1 MCKKELSSNRI
12 NDPLAS
18 IYRTRG
24 GRAART
30 NSSNCLRRGDGA
42 RQLFPRRPFAA
53 RSPRAENIICFLA
66 VRSESLCRR
75 RKFNRPLSFSG
86 RACKSCFRLHRLHR
100 FPLVGYRTPAVWR
113 SPRRGSTP
121 RATTSARKVIRKF
134 EHPEDTSR
142 KIRTS
147 RETL

>member
-30 NSSNCLRRGDGA
+30 NSSNCLRGDGA
-42 RQLFPRRPFAA
+42 AA
-53 RSPRAENIICFLA
+53 ASTSSFCRTNP
-66 VRSESLCRR
+66 VRGKYYLLSCGAGSLCRR

-86 RACKSCFRLHRLHR
+86 RVCKSCFRLHRLHR
-100 FPLVGYRTPAVWR
+100 FSLAGYRAPGLAVVVER
-113 SPRRGSTP
+113 EYPGSNYLHGESNP
-121 RATTSARKVIRKF
+121 
-134 EHPEDTSR
+134 
-142 KIRTS
+142 KIRAS
-147 RETL
+147 RGTRSHGRSRG